1 MCSFPLVHFDVLSVP
16 KARTNVC
23 MPAYYMQQPSLTF
36 YHPECYLQL
45 LTFVKVSCTRLQKQS
60 FKKYCDR
67 DNNSPK
73 KSVSMLGNQCHK
85 PHVFLIHTICY
96 RGETTT
102 VTCGCAAHLQVTEVA
117 KLFPPLVSY
126 PQYNKDKYDTKMN
139 V

>member
-1 MCSFPLVHFDVLSVP
+1 MSYLCQKQELMYACLHTICNNLLSLS
-16 KARTNVC
+16 TI
-23 MPAYYMQQPSLTF
+23 
-36 YHPECYLQL
+36 PESYLQPI
-45 LTFVKVSCTRLQKQS
+45 TFVKVSCTRLQKQS

-73 KSVSMLGNQCHK
+73 KCVSMLGNQCHK
-85 PHVFLIHTICY
+85 PHVFLTHTICY

-102 VTCGCAAHLQVTEVA
+102 VTCGCAAHPQVTKVA
-117 KLFPPLVSY
+117 ELFPPLVSY